1 MLACAVAFAKFCG
14 TVDCQPLCQLLQ
26 FRTRM
31 WCHVGAPGVAGVVVA
46 AKKLDALVASF
57 ATTDLAL
64 VGTWMRQENTA
75 GQVMTILVTNPQRLS
90 WKTGLGRHITVINC

>member
-1 MLACAVAFAKFCG
+1 MPTALPATPVSHKN
-14 TVDCQPLCQLLQ
+14 VVSI
-26 FRTRM
+26 
-31 WCHVGAPGVAGVVVA
+31 VGAPGVAGVVVA

-90 WKTGLGRHITVINC
+90 WKLEL

>member
-1 MLACAVAFAKFCG
+1 
-14 TVDCQPLCQLLQ
+14 
-26 FRTRM
+26 M

-90 WKTGLGRHITVINC
+90 WKTGLGRHRTVKNC